1 MGLLPSKS
9 SWYEFGRKARL
20 APEVPKLLSF
30 SRYSPG
36 RLCERAAEH
45 WGNLPALLFQDQRF
59 TWREV
64 DGHANQ
70 WAHWFR
76 RRDIA
81 QGDVVA
87 LMFDNRPDFI
97 FATLGLSKLGAVSAL
112 VNTNL
117 VGKPLIHAIETAS
130 AKLFVG
136 GGEHLGAIEAV
147 AGQLG
152 RVPIVIHSEGLAC
165 DTALPVIDREVA
177 ASSFARPPG
186 LPVPHGRDPAQ
197 YIYTSGTTG
206 LPKAA
211 RIPNARVLGAA
222 AMFGRVMFDCGP
234 GDVLYIVLPLYH
246 SNAQWMGWSSCLL
259 TGATMA
265 LRRKFSASQFW
276 EDVRR
281 YDATHFL
288 YIGEICR
295 YLTNAPAQPGER
307 NHRLRMGVGNG
318 LRADVW
324 KTFQERFK
332 IPLLREFYGATEGNA
347 ILTNV
352 EGRPGMIGRLAPVH
366 HLIACDPMTGE
377 PERGPN
383 GLCKPV
389 KEGQTGLF
397 VALISPVTR
406 FDGYLDTAASRKK
419 IIRDVRWRGD
429 AWFNSGD
436 LMTLHEDSWVSFADR
451 VGDTFRWK
459 GENVSTYE
467 VAEVLNGAP
476 GVLQSNVYGVTVSGA
491 EGRAGMASLVVD
503 DRFQLDA
510 FAAYVVKALPGFQR
524 PWFIRLQPEVEQ
536 TATFKQKKVDSR
548 EEGYDP
554 TRCKDPLYFLEGS
567 HYTPIDGPTWQRLR
581 SGEIGPR

>member
-1 MGLLPSKS
+1 MGLLPSKAA
-9 SWYEFGRKARL
+9 WYELTRKAQL
-20 APEVPKLLSF
+20 APEVPKLLPF

-36 RLCERAAEH
+36 RLCERAAKQ
-45 WGNLPALLFQDQRF
+45 WGRRPALLFQDEQF
-59 TWREV
+59 TWMEV
-64 DGHANQ
+64 DARANQ

-76 RRDIA
+76 RQGIA
-81 QGDVVA
+81 QRDVVA

-97 FATLGLSKLGAVSAL
+97 FATLGLSKLGAVAAL

-117 VGKPLIHAIETAS
+117 SGKPLLHAVQIAS
-130 AKLFVG
+130 ARLFVG
-136 GGEHLGAIEAV
+136 GGEHLAAITAV
-147 AGQLG
+147 AEQL
-152 RVPIVIHSEGLAC
+152 RPTPIMIHAEGLTC
-165 DTALPVIDREVA
+165 DTALPVIDREIS

-186 LPVPHGRDPAQ
+186 LPLPHGRDPTS

-211 RIPNARVLGAA
+211 RISNQRVVGAA

-246 SNAQWMGWSSCLL
+246 SNAQWMGWGSCLL

-265 LRRKFSASQFW
+265 LRRKFSASSFW
-276 EDVRR
+276 QDVRR
-281 YDATHFL
+281 YQATHFL

-295 YLTNAPAQPGER
+295 YLTNAPVQPGEKD
-307 NHRLRMGVGNG
+307 HRLRMGVGNG

-324 KTFQERFK
+324 KIFQERFGV
-332 IPLLREFYGATEGNA
+332 PLLREFYGATEGNA

-366 HLIACDPMTGE
+366 QLIACDPMTGE
-377 PERGPN
+377 PERAAN

-389 KEGQTGLF
+389 GEGETGLF

-406 FDGYLDTAASRKK
+406 FDGYLDAKASSRKV
-419 IIRDVRWRGD
+419 IRDVRWKGD

-459 GENVSTYE
+459 GENVSTNE

-476 GVLQSNVYGVTVSGA
+476 GVLQSNVYGVTVPGA

-510 FAAYVVKALPGFQR
+510 FAAFVGQALPGYQR
-524 PWFIRLQPEVEQ
+524 PWFIRLQKEVEQ
-536 TATFKQKKVDSR
+536 TATFKQKKVESR

-554 TRCKDPLYFLEGS
+554 TRCKDPLFFLEGS
-567 HYTPIDGPTWQRLR
+567 RYVPIDEPTWQRLR
-581 SGEIGPR
+581 TGEIGPR